1 MSGRSRDSGRDSRG
15 GNGKGSFNFPQ
26 WNYGYTIGPASQAT
40 AGDYSQFF
48 VAQPGQATI
57 LGGPPRGGGGAPRGS
72 PMRGGSGRSGG
83 QVNLSPKVFQIHMH
97 FIALHTTISCYRSV
111 KFRMKL

>member
-1 MSGRSRDSGRDSRG
+1 MSGRGRDSRDSRG

-57 LGGPPRGGGGAPRGS
+57 LGGPGGPRGGGGAPRGS
-72 PMRGGSGRSGG
+72 PMRGGG
-83 QVNLSPKVFQIHMH
+83 QV
-97 FIALHTTISCYRSV
+97 
-111 KFRMKL
+111 KFLQKFSRYTCHSLTYYFLFNT

>member
-1 MSGRSRDSGRDSRG
+1 MSRRDGRDSGNGSQG
-15 GNGKGSFNFPQ
+15 GKAFNFPQ

-57 LGGPPRGGGGAPRGS
+57 LGGPPRGGGGAPRG
-72 PMRGGSGRSGG
+72 GSGRSGG
-83 QVNLSPKVFQIHMH
+83 QV
-97 FIALHTTISCYRSV
+97 
-111 KFRMKL
+111 KFLQKFSRYTCHSLTYYFLFKT

>member
-1 MSGRSRDSGRDSRG
+1 MSGRG
-15 GNGKGSFNFPQ
+15 GGKGSFNFPQ

-57 LGGPPRGGGGAPRGS
+57 LGGPPGGPRGGGGAPRGP
-72 PMRGGSGRSGG
+72 PMRGGSGRSSG
-83 QVNLSPKVFQIHMH
+83 QVNVSPEIFQTFHS
-97 FIALHTTISCYRSV
+97 LHT
-111 KFRMKL
+111 KAKLF

>member
-1 MSGRSRDSGRDSRG
+1 MSGRGRDSRG

-48 VAQPGQATI
+48 VAQPGQAPI
-57 LGGPPRGGGGAPRGS
+57 VGGPGGPRGGGGAPRGS
-72 PMRGGSGRSGG
+72 PMRGGSGRSSG
-83 QVNLSPKVFQIHMH
+83 Q
-97 FIALHTTISCYRSV
+97 V
-111 KFRMKL
+111 KFRFSRKFQDSNSTPEISHFGAKLIFHHDFKC

>member
-1 MSGRSRDSGRDSRG
+1 MSGRSGRDSGRDG
-15 GNGKGSFNFPQ
+15 GNGKGGFNFPQ

-57 LGGPPRGGGGAPRGS
+57 LGGPPRGGGGAPRG
-72 PMRGGSGRSGG
+72 GSGRSGG
-83 QVNLSPKVFQIHMH
+83 QVKFLQKFSRYTCH
-97 FIALHTTISCYRSV
+97 SV
-111 KFRMKL
+111 TYFFLFNT

>member
-48 VAQPGQATI
+48 VAQPGGGESKFLQKILNSASKASQAS
-57 LGGPPRGGGGAPRGS
+57 RW
-72 PMRGGSGRSGG
+72 
-83 QVNLSPKVFQIHMH
+83 Q
-97 FIALHTTISCYRSV
+97 
-111 KFRMKL
+111 